1 MSKVSIFS
9 WALVGMMGFVPLAM
23 GQDDP
28 PAKPVPNA
36 FDLPAKAEPRE
47 KAGPI
52 IKLSQPLGP
61 EATLEE
67 RLQAKGTFQA
77 DEVPLKEFADALAA
91 ALDTSVVL
99 AVKKLE
105 DAGINT
111 ETPVVCKLKNVKVQ
125 TALRLI
131 LGELGLTFVTHDD
144 VIMITTPEDAGSQLV
159 TRVYDCRDLMKL
171 PSPVRRVKKMPPA
184 PQQSGIGT
192 PEVPAKTP
200 DKKSGGRQRGQF
212 LQDSLCREINMV
224 ASAVEARLA
233 ALALAGFCLLAALVF
248 HTGFGERNQLLH
260 FILQLPLQL
269 CEFQLRLADLR
280 LEIILLLGAQPD
292 CFLMLNHEFWS
303 KKALSDR
310 ILIRLLCVS
319 NSTREKKH
327 CGQQSLRGP
336 QQNIRSA

>member
-9 WALVGMMGFVPLAM
+9 WALVGMMGLVPLAM

-36 FDLPAKAEPRE
+36 FDLPAKAEPRAKE
-47 KAGPI
+47 VPV
-52 IKLSQPLGP
+52 IKLAQPLGP

-105 DAGINT
+105 EAAVNT
-111 ETPVVCKLKNVKVQ
+111 ETPVICKLKNVKVQ

-131 LGELGLTFVTHDD
+131 LGELDLTFVTHDD

-171 PSPVRRVKKMPPA
+171 PSPVRKVKKTPP
-184 PQQSGIGT
+184 PQQSNIGT
-192 PEVPAKTP
+192 PEIPAKVP
-200 DKKSGGRQRGQF
+200 
-212 LQDSLCREINMV
+212 
-224 ASAVEARLA
+224 
-233 ALALAGFCLLAALVF
+233 
-248 HTGFGERNQLLH
+248 
-260 FILQLPLQL
+260 
-269 CEFQLRLADLR
+269 
-280 LEIILLLGAQPD
+280 
-292 CFLMLNHEFWS
+292 
-303 KKALSDR
+303 
-310 ILIRLLCVS
+310 
-319 NSTREKKH
+319 EKKEEVGADGGYQISDLIENITVTVAPDSWDDVGGPGSAADFKGLLTVSQTQEVH
-327 CGQQSLRGP
+327 EQIESLLNMLHKAGGLEEKVKVSR
-336 QQNIRSA
+336 

>member
-1 MSKVSIFS
+1 MSKAFIFS
-9 WALVGMMGFVPLAM
+9 WALVGMMGLAPLAR

-47 KAGPI
+47 KAVPVV
-52 IKLSQPLGP
+52 KLAQPLGP

-105 DAGINT
+105 EAAVNT
-111 ETPVVCKLKNVKVQ
+111 ETPVICKLKNVKVQ

-131 LGELGLTFVTHDD
+131 LGELDLTFVTHDD

-171 PSPVRRVKKMPPA
+171 PSPVKRVRKVEPA
-184 PQQSGIGT
+184 QQRSDVGT
-192 PEVPAKTP
+192 SNLPANVP
-200 DKKSGGRQRGQF
+200 DKKEEVGPDGGYQ
-212 LQDSLCREINMV
+212 I
-224 ASAVEARLA
+224 
-233 ALALAGFCLLAALVF
+233 
-248 HTGFGERNQLLH
+248 
-260 FILQLPLQL
+260 
-269 CEFQLRLADLR
+269 ADLIETITTTVAPDSWDDVGGPGSVADFKGLVTVSQTQEVHEQIENLLNMLHKAGG
-280 LEIILLLGAQPD
+280 LE
-292 CFLMLNHEFWS
+292 E
-303 KKALSDR
+303 KVK
-310 ILIRLLCVS
+310 VS
-319 NSTREKKH
+319 R
-327 CGQQSLRGP
+327 
-336 QQNIRSA
+336 